1 MNHRLRSGMVFFLFC
16 ICAALFSSPVIQQPE
31 NRSVREIDF
40 SGFTW
45 RVKSST
51 GPVAPGP
58 NIFRGTEDA
67 VYVSERGLHLTIGKQ
82 QDHWY
87 ATEIFT
93 KQRVGYG
100 TYTFTVETDALKYDP
115 SVVAGFFTWDSEPVE
130 FNREIDI
137 EFASWGS
144 RDGIRFQYVV
154 QPYSIPERITV
165 FDPNLQGS
173 ITTHRIIWL
182 ADSIEFMSYHGAVDL
197 DDPDADTM
205 LMNQWKFIG
214 DVPSEGKTRFRI
226 NLWLFQGKEPTK
238 PTEMIIKSFTFDP
251 LR

>member
-1 MNHRLRSGMVFFLFC
+1 MSQGLRAAIVFLLFC
-16 ICAALFSSPVIQQPE
+16 MCAPLYSSPVIQRPE
-31 NRSVREIDF
+31 NQSSREIDF
-40 SGFTW
+40 CGFTW
-45 RVKSST
+45 RVKSSIV
-51 GPVAPGP
+51 PVAPGP
-58 NIFRGTEDA
+58 NIYRGTEDA
-67 VYVSERGLHLTIGKQ
+67 VFVSERGLHLTIGRD

-93 KQRVGYG
+93 RKRVGYG
-100 TYTFTVETDALKYDP
+100 TYTFTVETDALNYDP

-144 RDGIRFQYVV
+144 HDGIRFQYVV

-165 FDPNLQGS
+165 FDPKLQGS
-173 ITTHRIIWL
+173 VSTHRIIWL
-182 ADSIEFMSYHGAVDL
+182 ADSVEFLSYHGVVDP
-197 DDPDADTM
+197 DDPEADTM

-214 DVPSEGKTRFRI
+214 DVPSEGRTRFRI
-226 NLWLFQGKEPTK
+226 NLWLFQGKEPAK
-238 PTEMIIKSFTFDP
+238 QTEMILRSFKFDP